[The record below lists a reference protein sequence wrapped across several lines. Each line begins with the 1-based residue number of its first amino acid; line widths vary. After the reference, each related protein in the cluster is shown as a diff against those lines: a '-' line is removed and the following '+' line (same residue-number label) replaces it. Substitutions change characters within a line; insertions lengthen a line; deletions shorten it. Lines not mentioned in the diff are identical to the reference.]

1 MRVLF
6 VGRDW
11 KRKGGDTVLQTC
23 EALRRQKLN
32 LRLDVVGIGECP
44 VELPHYATNH
54 GLLDKNDP
62 AERMRL
68 ERLLAEARFFFVPSV
83 AEYSGSAVCAA
94 EASGVSSISTDVCG
108 FPTIVR
114 RQD

>member
-68 ERLLAEARFFFVPSV
+68 ERLLAEEHFFFFPSV
-83 AEYSGSAVCAA
+83 AENYGIEFVEA
-94 EASGVSSISTDVCG
+94 EAYGVTSSST
-108 FPTIVR
+108 
-114 RQD
+114 